1 MGGVSYK
8 VGRIDYSVWDECGG
22 GWDCGGTSGGGKNE
36 RRRKEERKKEK
47 KIKIGRERKVEQG
60 WDQQIDTC
68 MESQKMKG
76 KK

>member
-1 MGGVSYK
+1 MSVEGVGI
-8 VGRIDYSVWDECGG
+8 VGEQVEEGRMKG
-22 GWDCGGTSGGGKNE
+22 
-36 RRRKEERKKEK
+36 EERKRGK
-47 KIKIGRERKVEQG
+47 KKKKLKFGRERKVEQG